1 MDTADKTGCLSRIKP
16 WRASFGLLSDRP
28 ACLLGGRG
36 TTRQAQAGG
45 GRGPCEPRHQ
55 HPISDAIADN
65 VPRGKV
71 SEGRADIDAVEV
83 YVNDVL
89 YEEAVAVNGQD
100 DGPGAFWHQHPYR
113 GVFGPISVRIPL
125 EEGTHIIRVETTRN
139 EKFGGYLTELC
150 GGRMLATRGASGRLL
165 RRTVAAR
172 RGCG

>member
-1 MDTADKTGCLSRIKP
+1 MARPLRVAVAAHGLGHIGPSARKP
-16 WRASFGLLSDRP
+16 ARWAG
-28 ACLLGGRG
+28 AKG
-36 TTRQAQAGG
+36 TCA
-45 GRGPCEPRHQ
+45 PCDQHFPRD
-55 HPISDAIADN
+55 PIADN

-71 SEGRADIDAVEV
+71 SEGLADIDSVEV
-83 YVNDVL
+83 YVNGSL